1 MSPNQRHIIFN
12 NTNYEE
18 SHAISKPTTT
28 AFISTET
35 METNAKTEDIR
46 QAGEVVYVE
55 PKLVEDTETEG
66 QKKAQSFSTT
76 MENETTGYAQ
86 TYV

>member
-28 AFISTET
+28 AFISTEI
-35 METNAKTEDIR
+35 MERNAEKESVR
-46 QAGEVVYVE
+46 QENQVVHYE
-55 PKLVEDTETEG
+55 SKLAKD
-66 QKKAQSFSTT
+66 
-76 MENETTGYAQ
+76 
-86 TYV
+86 